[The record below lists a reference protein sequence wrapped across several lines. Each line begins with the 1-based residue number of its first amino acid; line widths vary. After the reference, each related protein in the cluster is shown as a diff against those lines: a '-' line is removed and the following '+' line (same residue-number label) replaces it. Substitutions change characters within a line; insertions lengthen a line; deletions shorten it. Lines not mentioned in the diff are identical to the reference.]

1 MKMNDKKKLIIF
13 FLCKKKS
20 INIPSSQ
27 IDILKFHVRNFITI
41 SRHASHYKKWLTIS
55 LVC

>member
-1 MKMNDKKKLIIF
+1 MNDKKKLIIF